1 MAIVCHWRLANRQLG
16 SLFGLAIWA
25 CVMGPCKQQDY
36 KCESDAGRG
45 KDHGLNPA
53 TVWSDLF
60 IEARADARQERGRYL
75 GVGGHVKA
83 GVEGGEQGLLPFERG
98 AAMEADVQMSGAFA
112 GWRGAD
118 GSSVGYW

>member
-53 TVWSDLF
+53 TLWSDLF
-60 IEARADARQERGRYL
+60 IEARADARQERGRDL
-75 GVGGHVKA
+75 GGGGDVEGGVGG
-83 GVEGGEQGLLPFERG
+83 GGQGMVPFEMW
-98 AAMEADVQMSGAFA
+98 AANAAKVP
-112 GWRGAD
+112 
-118 GSSVGYW
+118 